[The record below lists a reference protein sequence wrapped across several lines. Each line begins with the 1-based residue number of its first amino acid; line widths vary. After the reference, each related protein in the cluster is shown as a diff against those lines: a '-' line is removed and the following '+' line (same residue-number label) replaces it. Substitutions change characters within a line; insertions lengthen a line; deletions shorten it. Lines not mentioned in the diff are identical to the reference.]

1 MTGKDLGLTTV
12 KGELVNTA
20 KMAEFLGTSERWV
33 QLHMKDGTFPFP
45 WYPIGER
52 NHAADSV
59 DIDQWLSSIKVPAGT
74 TPVPKRATKKIHIEE
89 VSAKKRGKSQSAA
102 PAL

>member
-1 MTGKDLGLTTV
+1 MSNKFTGKDLGLTV
-12 KGELVNTA
+12 IKGRMVTTKEI
-20 KMAEFLGTSERWV
+20 AEFLRTSERWV

-52 NHAADSV
+52 LHTAEST

-74 TPVPKRATKKIHIEE
+74 ALVPKRAIRKIKKE
-89 VSAKKRGKSQSAA
+89 VNA
-102 PAL
+102 